1 MSASRLPDS
10 VQSLPE
16 ALAFWAEYTPH
27 AAAIVV
33 PGGGTG
39 HPGVQLDAY
48 QTAALRLADAGARV
62 VVVGRDAP
70 AGEASAS
77 AAVTWTGR
85 VPPAELAA
93 LLPHAA
99 FVVTNGGGRTA
110 EGLRVEIALI
120 RDGQDVEVAD
130 VTFAFVPRAS
140 HREAWALFR
149 NDPRQF
155 RIDARAI
162 GFEKP

>member
-1 MSASRLPDS
+1 MKGRKNTLERTVFGIS
-10 VQSLPE
+10 
-16 ALAFWAEYTPH
+16 
-27 AAAIVV
+27 AAILVALVGFLIFDAMRGGSDV
-33 PGGGTG
+33 PDISVTTGTVI
-39 HPGVQLDAY
+39 P
-48 QTAALRLADAGARV
+48 R
-62 VVVGRDAP
+62 
-70 AGEASAS
+70 GEHF
-77 AAVTWTGR
+77 AVP
-85 VPPAELAA
+85 V
-93 LLPHAA
+93 
-99 FVVTNGGGRTA
+99 VVTNGGGRTA